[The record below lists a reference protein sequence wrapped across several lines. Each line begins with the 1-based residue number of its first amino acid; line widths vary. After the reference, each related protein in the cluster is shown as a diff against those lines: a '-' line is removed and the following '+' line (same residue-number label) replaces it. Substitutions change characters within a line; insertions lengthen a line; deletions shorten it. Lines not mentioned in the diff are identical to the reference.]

1 MEGRDASDRI
11 KLIKAKASYFAQK
24 TTLAK
29 AQPTADCLTNSG
41 CSSGTCK
48 LTFKSFED
56 KYNFFRGKNVCN
68 GCTCSVT
75 GGSN

>member
-24 TTLAK
+24 NTLAK
-29 AQPTADCLTNSG
+29 VQPSADCLTNND

-48 LTFKSFED
+48 LKFKSYED
-56 KYNFFRGKNVCN
+56 KYNFYRGKNACN
-68 GCTCSVT
+68 GCACPVSGTI
-75 GGSN
+75 G